1 MLDTFTDN
9 IQVVK
14 SETSK
19 ICPSK
24 VAIKQA
30 KPKVDIRN
38 VSKYSNLAMFEVAR
52 EESRRHRLHLN
63 RVLLRIGK
71 GARAYKIQR
80 CWKDYK
86 EKCRQWKLAIAACV
100 PKEIAAI
107 ELLKA
112 SSIYLAKKVK
122 ELRAIRL
129 AYLLSLQSENVVL
142 ADVDPAWK
150 RDMAAMIIQGHVR
163 EWLAYRAANASE
175 YKNG

>member
-30 KPKVDIRN
+30 KPKLDIRN

-71 GARAYKIQR
+71 GARALQKYNVAGRI
-80 CWKDYK
+80 
-86 EKCRQWKLAIAACV
+86 
-100 PKEIAAI
+100 
-107 ELLKA
+107 
-112 SSIYLAKKVK
+112 
-122 ELRAIRL
+122 IRK
-129 AYLLSLQSENVVL
+129 NV
-142 ADVDPAWK
+142 DS
-150 RDMAAMIIQGHVR
+150 G
-163 EWLAYRAANASE
+163 S
-175 YKNG
+175 